1 MEDRDQLE
9 VIAIENGIY
18 YPSMAAF
25 GGDGIVFDVGG
36 VDYKVA
42 FDWKSVR
49 YDVVP
54 EMTGNRA
61 PQERARYRLYDAN
74 RNEFDFIDLSHDYD
88 GSIEWLNDL
97 LDQRE
102 EAGAPAPAAESE
114 EKLEE
119 RSEEFE
125 DDFVFPDD
133 IEDEIEDSEEPENN
147 EEHEEFE
154 ELGEFDEFDDF
165 AEPRA
170 PEPQADP
177 YEYEEEY
184 EPAPPPRRKR
194 RPVRPSFKKPR
205 SRKLHRGIDYKEL
218 RREREIWEE
227 RVLTPALREER
238 RRRSAR
244 RRR

>member
-1 MEDRDQLE
+1 MNNKFE

-18 YPSMAAF
+18 YPSVANF
-25 GGDGIVFDVGG
+25 GEDGIVFDVGG

-42 FDWKSVR
+42 VDWQSVS

-54 EMTGNRA
+54 ETTGNRA
-61 PQERARYRLYDAN
+61 PQERARYHLYDEQK
-74 RNEFDFIDLSHDYD
+74 NEFDFIDLFHDYD
-88 GSIEWLNDL
+88 ESIDWLNDF
-97 LDQRE
+97 LDERE
-102 EAGAPAPAAESE
+102 EAGAPAPAPESE
-114 EKLEE
+114 EKPEE
-119 RSEEFE
+119 LD

-133 IEDEIEDSEEPENN
+133 IEDPEEPENH
-147 EEHEEFE
+147 EEHEE
-154 ELGEFDEFDDF
+154 
-165 AEPRA
+165 
-170 PEPQADP
+170 
-177 YEYEEEY
+177 YEDEY
-184 EPAPPPRRKR
+184 EPVPAPRRR

-205 SRKLHRGIDYKEL
+205 SRHLHRGIYYKEL